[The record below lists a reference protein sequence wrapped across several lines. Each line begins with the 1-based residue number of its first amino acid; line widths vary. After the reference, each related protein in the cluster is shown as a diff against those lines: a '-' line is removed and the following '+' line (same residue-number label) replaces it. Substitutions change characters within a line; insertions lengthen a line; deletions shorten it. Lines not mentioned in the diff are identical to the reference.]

1 LPQLLGLLDNGGR
14 NGAKGAAVPRTMG
27 GDVGGVMVIMS
38 NLGDKT
44 GVELET

>member
-1 LPQLLGLLDNGGR
+1 
-14 NGAKGAAVPRTMG
+14 MG